1 MNQVRTRIRKWAMS
15 KADREAL
22 EQVTARLKPAKP
34 APHPGK
40 ITPISVFASAAWA
53 KAVTAQTQGKSF
65 FANFI
70 ATESNNLSGRAIAAR
85 MEAAAA
91 RMEAA
96 EQGLTLDKLRRA
108 AAFFAEHGRPSPL
121 IFDDVVEFVGPP
133 TKQQVLA
140 EVTARLKPPKPRAW
154 TTDDQTDAMR
164 YAFSSGAWALP
175 VAKPE
180 NVIQAT
186 SCAA

>member
-22 EQVTARLKPAKP
+22 EQVTARLKPASP
-34 APHPGK
+34 ARINKLPP
-40 ITPISVFASAAWA
+40 SMAAAWA
-53 KAVTAQTQGKSF
+53 KAVTAQMQGKSF

-85 MEAAAA
+85 MEAA
-91 RMEAA
+91 

-108 AAFFAEHGRPSPL
+108 AAFFAEHSRPSPL

-140 EVTARLKPPKPRAW
+140 EVTARLKPPKPHAW
-154 TTDDQTDAMR
+154 TIDARRTDAMR
-164 YAFSSGAWALP
+164 YAYAPNAWAVP

-180 NVIQAT
+180 SVIQIS

>member
-34 APHPGK
+34 APHPGE
-40 ITPISVFASAAWA
+40 ITPTSVFAS
-53 KAVTAQTQGKSF
+53 
-65 FANFI
+65 
-70 ATESNNLSGRAIAAR
+70 
-85 MEAAAA
+85 AA

>member
-40 ITPISVFASAAWA
+40 ITPTSVFASAAWA

-70 ATESNNLSGRAIAAR
+70 ATESNNLSGKAVV
-85 MEAAAA
+85 A

-154 TTDDQTDAMR
+154 TTDAMR